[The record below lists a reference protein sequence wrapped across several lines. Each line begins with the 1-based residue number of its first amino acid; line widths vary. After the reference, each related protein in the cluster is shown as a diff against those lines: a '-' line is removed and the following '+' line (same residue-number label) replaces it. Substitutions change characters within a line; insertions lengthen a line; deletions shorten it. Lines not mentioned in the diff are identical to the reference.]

1 MNKRYRSSGFTLI
14 ELIFVLSIM
23 GILVAVALPAYQ
35 DYLERAEL
43 TEVMLEFDGMATAAR
58 VEAGENQLDLCHWVA
73 SSSSQPDDST
83 RRIKQ
88 IVDRGMDQLDP
99 AYWSPSSSGLD
110 ALDPA
115 KASALVVLYAGVGEQ
130 GVRRAELLAEMFM
143 DNGLFQNWHQRTPSY
158 AVFSVF
164 LEHCKT
170 APTATTVVSAV
181 TALSP
186 VGDKHG
192 KDKTPDKIKQPT
204 TPVPQSPVNPPVV
217 DPPKPD
223 TGSAGPLTPVQPPVQ
238 VATPPT
244 QPGQTPPT
252 GQPAV
257 QPPAQSS
264 SNPPGGAS
272 TNPHPA
278 SSILSHAQ
286 QVAQCQANCRRI
298 WPHGNSNMYRHCMA
312 SCQ

>member
-1 MNKRYRSSGFTLI
+1 MMKRYRSGGFTLI
-14 ELIFVLSIM
+14 ELVFVLSIM
-23 GILVAVALPAYQ
+23 GILVSVALPAYQ

-58 VEAGENQLDLCHWVA
+58 VEAGEKQLNLCHWAA
-73 SSSSQPDDST
+73 SSSSPPDDST
-83 RRIKQ
+83 RRIKE
-88 IVDRGMDQLDP
+88 IVDRGLAQLDP

-115 KASALVVLYAGVGEQ
+115 KASALVVLYAGVAQQ

-143 DNGLFQNWHQRTPSY
+143 DNGLFHQWHQRTASF

-170 APTATTVVSAV
+170 APAAATVVSAV

-192 KDKTPDKIKQPT
+192 KDKLQNNIRQPIP
-204 TPVPQSPVNPPVV
+204 PVAQTPVNPAVI

-223 TGSAGPLTPVQPPVQ
+223 TGGAGPATAVQPPVQ
-238 VATPPT
+238 VATAPT

-252 GQPAV
+252 GQPAG
-257 QPPAQSS
+257 QPPAQSPG
-264 SNPPGGAS
+264 NPLGGAS
-272 TNPHPA
+272 TNPPSG

-286 QVAQCQANCRRI
+286 QVSQCQANCRRI
-298 WPHGNSNMYRHCMA
+298 WPHGNSIMYRNCMA
-312 SCQ
+312 SCR